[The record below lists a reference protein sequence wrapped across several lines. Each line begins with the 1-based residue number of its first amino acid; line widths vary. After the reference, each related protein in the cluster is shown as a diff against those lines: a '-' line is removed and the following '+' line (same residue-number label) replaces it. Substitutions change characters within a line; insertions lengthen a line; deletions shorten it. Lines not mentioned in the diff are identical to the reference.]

1 MVQKAI
7 LVIDC
12 SKGVKEEAS
21 ADGRFYTR
29 KSVTA
34 VAAEKLRKSTDGA
47 VRSDDGGQNRALVK
61 NGVIAVQYNPASI
74 KYHASASTH
83 SDEWDIP
90 GDDTRKIMTISRT
103 SMVDMSFE
111 LVFHSVGDTD
121 ESVREQ
127 MELIMD
133 MIYDSPTKKVKFAWG
148 KIETEGKLTSFSGE
162 YNMFDATGRPIGGR
176 MSLSIRVEK
185 EKILKQM
192 EKVIDKLDE
201 KSKAGPVEQIK
212 AGEEAGPVE
221 QIKAD
226 GEVKAE

>member
-12 SKGVKEEAS
+12 SKGVKDEAF
-21 ADGRFYTR
+21 ADGRFYSR

-34 VAAEKLRKSTDGA
+34 VAAEKLRKSTAGA

-74 KYHASASTH
+74 KYHASASTR
-83 SDEWDIP
+83 SDEWEKP
-90 GDDTRKIMTISRT
+90 GDDSRKIITISRK

-111 LVFHSVGDTD
+111 LVFHSSGDTD

-176 MSLSIRVEK
+176 MNLSIRVEK

-201 KSKAGPVEQIK
+201 KSKAGPVDQIK
-212 AGEEAGPVE
+212 AGEEVGPVD

-226 GEVKAE
+226 GEVIAE